1 MVVGRRVRARR
12 SILCCSRVGDRLV
25 LSLRG
30 RNRQR
35 ENFSLFPLFSFDFLK
50 KYQGWTHQDTEH
62 TILPPSEPLPLPLL
76 LPIVDAA
83 VGDDADAISSTS
95 SFAAASISV
104 PPMLSSK
111 DRPRLRCALPFAMG
125 ATWVCR
131 VTERNSWSERP
142 SPRSGLRDCR
152 DVWM

>member
-1 MVVGRRVRARR
+1 V
-12 SILCCSRVGDRLV
+12 
-25 LSLRG
+25 
-30 RNRQR
+30 
-35 ENFSLFPLFSFDFLK
+35 
-50 KYQGWTHQDTEH
+50 H

-76 LPIVDAA
+76 LPTADAA
-83 VGDDADAISSTS
+83 AGDDADNDADAISSTS

-104 PPMLSSK
+104 PPMLSSD

-142 SPRSGLRDCR
+142 SPRSGLWDCR